1 MAEDGKIVY
10 KVSLDDSNVESE
22 AQAAGQKAGDGVE
35 RGASRGASGF
45 QEIMIGAARRIGEA
59 FIDMA
64 AKGVQAVEQ
73 IAKAGIEF
81 NAKMEKYQTG
91 LTTLLG
97 SEQEAVAAME
107 QIRRD
112 AASTPFDV
120 DSLTQANQMLIS
132 TGMSAGEARSDVLN
146 LANAIAATGGGSA
159 ELSRMAANMQQVK
172 NVGKATAMDIR
183 QFAMA
188 GINIYGLLADATG
201 KTTEEVKDMEVSYE
215 LLSYALEKA
224 ASAGGAYEG
233 AMEAQSQTFNG
244 RISTLKDNATML
256 AGTLTE
262 DLFGMLSETALPK
275 AMEWVQLLLTG
286 AEQGGIEGALAM
298 ARVILENL
306 VNDFLEGLPQML
318 DTGLTLLEELLHG
331 IANAIP
337 KINNIILKV
346 IMALITALINH
357 LPEIILA
364 GMDILVALVNGI
376 VDALPQLIAMIPT
389 LVTTLVTGLLNHL
402 PELITAG
409 MEILFAIIKGIV
421 QSLPQLIIMADQVVQ
436 GLWNVF
442 KNTDWLSIGQ
452 NIVSG
457 IWEGIKSLWNSLVE
471 SLSQAMSDLWQSVK
485 NFFGISSPSK
495 KFKWI
500 GEMNVEGMIEGFEE
514 GEQDLTQTV
523 HRVYDGMLGAVGDD
537 TGISS
542 RNSIEQAVS
551 YSITASGKA
560 GDNMIVIPVTLD
572 GREIARATAWMMGE
586 QLAFEEI

>member
-10 KVSLDDSNVESE
+10 KVTLDDSNVESE
-22 AQAAGQKAGDGVE
+22 AQAAGRKAGDGVE
-35 RGASRGASGF
+35 SGASRGASGF
-45 QEIMIGAARRIGEA
+45 QEMMIGAARRIGEA
-59 FIDMA
+59 FVEMA
-64 AKGVQAVEQ
+64 AKAVQGVEQ
-73 IAKAGIEF
+73 VAKAGIEF

-97 SEQEAVAAME
+97 DEKEAVAVMD

-132 TGMSAGEARSDVLN
+132 TGMSAGDARNDVLN

-201 KTTEEVKDMEVSYE
+201 KTTEEVKDMDVSYE
-215 LLSYALEKA
+215 LLSKALEKA

-244 RISTLKDNATML
+244 RISTLKDNATQL

-262 DLFGMLSETALPK
+262 DLFGMLSETVLPK
-275 AMEWVQLLLTG
+275 GMEYVQLLLTG
-286 AEQGGIEGALAM
+286 AQEGGIEGALAM

-306 VNDFLEGLPQML
+306 VNRFLEGLPQML
-318 DTGLTLLEELLHG
+318 DTGLSLLEGLLNG
-331 IANAIP
+331 IAGAIP
-337 KINNIILKV
+337 KINSIILKV

-357 LPEIILA
+357 LPQIILA
-364 GMDILVALVNGI
+364 GMNILVALINGI
-376 VDALPQLIAMIPT
+376 VDALPQLIEMIPT

-409 MEILFAIIKGIV
+409 MQILFAIIKGIV
-421 QSLPQLIIMADQVVQ
+421 QSIPQLLIMTDQIIQ
-436 GLWNVF
+436 GIWNAF

-457 IWEGIKSLWNSLVE
+457 IWEGVKSLWNSLVE
-471 SLSQAMSDLWQSVK
+471 SLSQAMNDLWQSVK
-485 NFFGISSPSK
+485 NFFGIASPSK

-514 GEQDLTQTV
+514 GEDDLTRPVHTV
-523 HRVYDGMLGAVGDD
+523 FDDATGGMMDE
-537 TGISS
+537 TGIGS
-542 RNSIEQAVS
+542 RAGLEQQIS
-551 YSITASGKA
+551 YSLTATGKA
-560 GDNMIVIPVTLD
+560 SDTAIVVPLYID
-572 GREIARATAWMMGE
+572 GREFARATAWNMGE

>member
-10 KVSLDDSNVESE
+10 KVTLDDSNVESE
-22 AQAAGQKAGDGVE
+22 AQAAGRKAGDGVE
-35 RGASRGASGF
+35 SGASRGASGF
-45 QEIMIGAARRIGEA
+45 QEMMIGAARRIGEA
-59 FIDMA
+59 FINMA
-64 AKGVQAVEQ
+64 AQAVKGVEQ
-73 IAKAGIEF
+73 IAQAGIEF

-224 ASAGGAYEG
+224 ASSGGAYEG
-233 AMEAQSQTFNG
+233 AMEAQAQTFNG
-244 RISTLKDNATML
+244 RISTLKDNATQL

-262 DLFGMLSETALPK
+262 DLFAMLSNTALPK

-306 VNDFLEGLPQML
+306 VNNLLENLPQIL
-318 DTGLTLLEELLHG
+318 DTGMKMFEGLLNG
-331 IANAIP
+331 IAQAIP
-337 KINNIILKV
+337 KINNVIMKV
-346 IMALITALINH
+346 ITALITAIVNH
-357 LPEIILA
+357 LPQIILA
-364 GMDILVALVNGI
+364 GLNILLALIDGI
-376 VDALPQLIAMIPT
+376 VDNLPTLIAMIPT
-389 LVTTLVTGLLNHL
+389 IVTTIITGLLNHL
-402 PELITAG
+402 PELLMAG
-409 MEILFAIIKGIV
+409 TEILFAVIKGIA
-421 QSLPQLIIMADQVVQ
+421 QTIPQLLNMVLQLVMQMTEAFI
-436 GLWNVF
+436 
-442 KNTDWLSIGQ
+442 NTDWRSIGQ

-457 IWEGIKSLWNSLVE
+457 VWEGIKSLWNSLVDALTE
-471 SLSQAMSDLWQSVK
+471 ACTELWNSIK
-485 NFFGISSPSK
+485 RFFGISSPSK

-500 GEMNVEGMIEGFEE
+500 GEMNVEGMIEGFED

-523 HRVYDGMLGAVGDD
+523 HRVYDGMMGAVGDD
-537 TGISS
+537 TGISG
-542 RNSIEQAVS
+542 RSIENAVS

-560 GDNMIVIPVTLD
+560 GDNMIVIPVSLD

>member
-10 KVSLDDSNVESE
+10 KVTLDDSGVESE
-22 AQAAGQKAGDGVE
+22 AQKAGEKAGGGVE
-35 RGASRGASGF
+35 RGASRGAGAF
-45 QEIMIGAARRIGEA
+45 QEMMVGAARYIGQA
-59 FIDMA
+59 FIEMA

-73 IAKAGIEF
+73 VAKAGIEF
-81 NAKMEKYQTG
+81 NAKMERYQTG

-97 SEQEAVAAME
+97 SEQEAVKVMD
-107 QIRRD
+107 QIRKD

-132 TGMSAGEARSDVLN
+132 TGMSAADARNDVLN
-146 LANAIAATGGGSA
+146 LANAVAATGGGSA
-159 ELSRMAANMQQVK
+159 ELSRMAANLQQVK

-201 KTTEEVKDMEVSYE
+201 KSTEEVKDMEVSYE
-215 LLSYALEKA
+215 VLSAALEKA

-286 AEQGGIEGALAM
+286 AEEGGIEGALAM

-306 VNDFLEGLPQML
+306 VNGFVTNLPKMV
-318 DTGLTLLEELLHG
+318 DTGMTILTNLLNG
-331 IANAIP
+331 IANALP
-337 KINNIILKV
+337 KIIPVIITV
-346 IMALITALINH
+346 ITTIAKGLLAH
-357 LPEIILA
+357 LPDIISA
-364 GMDILVALVNGI
+364 GIQILVALILGLI
-376 VDALPQLIAMIPT
+376 DALPQLIDMLPVIIET
-389 LVTTLVTGLLNHL
+389 IVSVLLQN
-402 PELITAG
+402 
-409 MEILFAIIKGIV
+409 
-421 QSLPQLIIMADQVVQ
+421 LPQLIQAGIQILIAIISGIIKAIPQMLAMIPQVLTA
-436 GLWNVF
+436 LWDAFTSV
-442 KNTDWLSIGQ
+442 DWAGIGM
-452 NIVSG
+452 NIVNG
-457 IWEGIKSLWNSLVE
+457 IWEGIKGLWNDLVNALTE
-471 SLSQAMSDLWQSVK
+471 ACSQLWASVK
-485 NFFGISSPSK
+485 NFFGIASPSK

-500 GEMNVEGMIEGFEE
+500 GEMNVEGMIEGFED
-514 GEQDLTQTV
+514 GEEDLTQTV
-523 HRVYDGMLGAVGDD
+523 HRVYDGMLGAVEDD
-537 TGISS
+537 SGISS
-542 RNSIEQAVS
+542 RSSIEQAVS
-551 YSITASGKA
+551 YSISASGKA
-560 GDNMIVIPVTLD
+560 GDSMIVIPLTVD

>member
-10 KVSLDDSNVESE
+10 KVTLDDSNVESE
-22 AQAAGQKAGDGVE
+22 AQAAGRKAGDGVE
-35 RGASRGASGF
+35 SGASRGASGF
-45 QEIMIGAARRIGEA
+45 QEMMIGAARRIGEA
-59 FIDMA
+59 FINMA
-64 AKGVQAVEQ
+64 AQAVKGVEQ
-73 IAKAGIEF
+73 IAQAGIEF

-201 KTTEEVKDMEVSYE
+201 KTTEEVKDREVSYE

-224 ASAGGAYEG
+224 ASSGGAYEG
-233 AMEAQSQTFNG
+233 AMEAQAQTFNG
-244 RISTLKDNATML
+244 RISTLKDNATQL

-262 DLFGMLSETALPK
+262 DLFAMLSNTALPK

-306 VNDFLEGLPQML
+306 VNNLLENLPQIL
-318 DTGLTLLEELLHG
+318 DTGMKMFEGLLNG
-331 IANAIP
+331 IAQAIP
-337 KINNIILKV
+337 KINNVIMKV
-346 IMALITALINH
+346 ITALITAIVNH
-357 LPEIILA
+357 LPQIILA
-364 GMDILVALVNGI
+364 GLNILLALIDGI
-376 VDALPQLIAMIPT
+376 VDNLPTLIAMIPT
-389 LVTTLVTGLLNHL
+389 IVTTIITGLLNHL
-402 PELITAG
+402 PELLMAG
-409 MEILFAIIKGIV
+409 TEILFAVIKGIA
-421 QSLPQLIIMADQVVQ
+421 QTIPQLLNMVLQLVMQMTEAFI
-436 GLWNVF
+436 
-442 KNTDWLSIGQ
+442 NTDWRSIGQ

-457 IWEGIKSLWNSLVE
+457 VWEGIKSLWNSLVDALTE
-471 SLSQAMSDLWQSVK
+471 ACTELWNSIK
-485 NFFGISSPSK
+485 RFFGISSPSK

-500 GEMNVEGMIEGFEE
+500 GEMNVEGMIEGFED

-523 HRVYDGMLGAVGDD
+523 HRVYDGMMGAVGDD
-537 TGISS
+537 TGISG
-542 RNSIEQAVS
+542 RSIENAVS

-560 GDNMIVIPVTLD
+560 GDNMIVIPVSLD